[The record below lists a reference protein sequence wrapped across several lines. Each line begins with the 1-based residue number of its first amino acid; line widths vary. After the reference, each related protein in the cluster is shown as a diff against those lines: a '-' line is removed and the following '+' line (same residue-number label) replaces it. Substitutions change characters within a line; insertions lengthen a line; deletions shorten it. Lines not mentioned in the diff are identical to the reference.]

1 MKPISTGKMFSNK
14 DPTFWLKMT
23 TEFRHQ
29 VSSFLVGGLIAVSLD
44 LGNYYLLNTFFII
57 NPSLSKTIGFLVG
70 TIFAFYYNG
79 VFSFRS
85 AVGKDRLI
93 RHLILYFFSM
103 NINLIVFTLSMRF
116 IPSFLGSDSLLS
128 LGIAT
133 SFSMSINF
141 IGMRNWVFRRID
153 LSK

>member
-1 MKPISTGKMFSNK
+1 
-14 DPTFWLKMT
+14 MT
-23 TEFRHQ
+23 TEIRRQ
-29 VSSFLVGGLIAVSLD
+29 VSRFLVGGLIAVSLD
-44 LGNYYLLNTFFII
+44 WGTYYLLNTFFII

-79 VFSFRS
+79 VFSFQS
-85 AVGKDRLI
+85 DLGKVQLI

-116 IPSFLGSDSLLS
+116 APAFFGSDSLLS

-141 IGMRNWVFRRID
+141 VGMRNWVFRRVD